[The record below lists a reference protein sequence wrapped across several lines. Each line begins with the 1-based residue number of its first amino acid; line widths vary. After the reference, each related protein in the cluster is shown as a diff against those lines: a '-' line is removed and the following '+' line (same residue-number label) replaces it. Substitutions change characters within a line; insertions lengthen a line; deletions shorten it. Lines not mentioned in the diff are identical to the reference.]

1 VTSSAQLCFNI
12 APDIVDK
19 DFTKGVLPMYTC
31 SDLKK
36 GLKLLIDGEPHVI
49 VQYDFTKPG
58 KGQSLYKCK
67 LRNMIT
73 GALFDRT
80 YRSGESFEPASLEER
95 DMQYLYQ
102 DDSGHVFM
110 DKKTYEQVILTEET
124 LGDDKYFLIDNMDV
138 EILMYG
144 ERAIGISLPNF
155 VNLRVTQSDPW
166 VKGDTAA
173 GNNKPATVETGY
185 TLQVPS
191 FVEEGTL
198 IQIDTRTGSYVTR
211 VKE

>member
-1 VTSSAQLCFNI
+1 
-12 APDIVDK
+12 
-19 DFTKGVLPMYTC
+19 MYSC

-36 GLKLLIDGEPHVI
+36 GLKVLIDGEPHVV
-49 VQYDFTKPG
+49 VQFDFTKPG
-58 KGQSLYKCK
+58 KGQALYKCK

-73 GALFDRT
+73 GSLFDRT
-80 YRSGESFEPASLEER
+80 YRSGESFQPAPLEDR

-102 DDSGHVFM
+102 DESGYVFM
-110 DKKTYEQVILTEET
+110 DQKTYEQVHLSEET
-124 LGDDKYFLIDNMDV
+124 LAEDKYFLIDNMEV
-138 EILMYG
+138 KVLMYG
-144 ERAIGISLPNF
+144 DTPIGVTLPNF
-155 VNLRVTQSDPW
+155 VNLKVTESDPW

-191 FVEEGTL
+191 FVEEGDQ
-198 IQIDTRTGSYVTR
+198 IQIDTRNGEYVTR

>member
-1 VTSSAQLCFNI
+1 
-12 APDIVDK
+12 
-19 DFTKGVLPMYTC
+19 MYNC

-58 KGQSLYKCK
+58 KGQALYKCK

-73 GALFDRT
+73 GSLFDRT

-110 DKKTYEQVILTEET
+110 DKKSYEQVILTEET
-124 LGDDKYFLIDNMDV
+124 LGDDKYFIIDNMDV

-144 ERAIGISLPNF
+144 DRAIGISLPNF

>member
-1 VTSSAQLCFNI
+1 
-12 APDIVDK
+12 
-19 DFTKGVLPMYTC
+19 MYNC

-110 DKKTYEQVILTEET
+110 DKKSYEQVILTEET

>member
-1 VTSSAQLCFNI
+1 
-12 APDIVDK
+12 
-19 DFTKGVLPMYTC
+19 MYTC

-36 GLKLLIDGEPHVI
+36 GLKLLIDGDPHVI

-58 KGQSLYKCK
+58 KGQALYKCK

-102 DDSGHVFM
+102 DESGYVFM
-110 DKKTYEQVILTEET
+110 DKKTYEQVPLSEET

-138 EILMYG
+138 KILMYG
-144 ERAIGISLPNF
+144 DRGIGISLPNF
-155 VNLRVTQSDPW
+155 VTLRVTHADPW

-191 FVEEGTL
+191 FVEQGIL
-198 IQIDTRTGSYVTR
+198 IQIDTRTGEYVTR

>member
-1 VTSSAQLCFNI
+1 
-12 APDIVDK
+12 
-19 DFTKGVLPMYTC
+19 MYSC

-36 GLKLLIDGEPHVI
+36 GLKMMVDGDPHVI

-58 KGQSLYKCK
+58 KGQALYKCK

-80 YRSGESFEPASLEER
+80 YRSGESFEPAQLEER
-95 DMQYLYQ
+95 SMQYLYQ
-102 DDSGHVFM
+102 DDSGYVFM
-110 DKKTYEQVILTEET
+110 DKKSFEQITLTDET
-124 LGDDKYFLIDNMDV
+124 IGDDKYFLIDNMDV
-138 EILMYG
+138 EILMFDDRG
-144 ERAIGISLPNF
+144 IGISLPNF
-155 VNLRVTQSDPW
+155 VTLRVTQADPW

-173 GNNKPATVETGY
+173 GNSKPATVETGY

-191 FVEEGTL
+191 FVEEGGL
-198 IQIDTRTGSYVTR
+198 IQIDTRNGEYVTR

>member
-1 VTSSAQLCFNI
+1 
-12 APDIVDK
+12 
-19 DFTKGVLPMYTC
+19 MYSC

-36 GLKLLIDGEPHVI
+36 GLKILIDGEPHVI
-49 VQYDFTKPG
+49 AAYDFTKPG
-58 KGQSLYKCK
+58 KGQALYKCK
-67 LRNMIT
+67 LRNMLT

-95 DMQYLYQ
+95 DMQFLYQ
-102 DDSGHVFM
+102 DDSGYVFM
-110 DKKTYEQVILTEET
+110 DQKSYEQTVLTEDV
-124 LGDDKYFLIDNMDV
+124 LGDDKYFLIDNMEV
-138 EILMYG
+138 KVLMFG
-144 ERAIGISLPNF
+144 ERGIGLTLPNF
-155 VNLRVTQSDPW
+155 VNLRVTMAEPW

-185 TLQVPS
+185 NLQVPS

-198 IQIDTRTGSYVTR
+198 IQIDTRTGEYVTR

>member
-1 VTSSAQLCFNI
+1 
-12 APDIVDK
+12 
-19 DFTKGVLPMYTC
+19 MYSC

-36 GLKLLIDGEPHVI
+36 GLKLLINGDPHVI
-49 VQYDFTKPG
+49 VNYDFTKPG

-95 DMQYLYQ
+95 DMQYLYK
-102 DDSGHVFM
+102 DETGYVFM
-110 DKKTYEQVILTEET
+110 DKKNYEQITLTEET
-124 LGDDKYFLIDNMDV
+124 LAEDKYFLIDNMDV

-144 ERAIGISLPNF
+144 DRGIGISLPNF
-155 VNLRVTQSDPW
+155 VNLRVTQADPW
-166 VKGDTAA
+166 LKGDTAA
-173 GNNKPATVETGY
+173 GNSKPATVETGY
-185 TLQVPS
+185 CLQVPS
-191 FVEEGTL
+191 FVEEGIL
-198 IQIDTRTGSYVTR
+198 IQIDTRTGEYATR

>member
-1 VTSSAQLCFNI
+1 
-12 APDIVDK
+12 
-19 DFTKGVLPMYTC
+19 MYNC

-49 VQYDFTKPG
+49 VKYDFTKPG

-80 YRSGESFEPASLEER
+80 YRSGESFSPASLSER
-95 DMQYLYQ
+95 DMQYLYK
-102 DDSGHVFM
+102 DETGYVFM
-110 DKKTYEQVILTEET
+110 DKETYDQVILTEDT
-124 LGDDKYFLIDNMDV
+124 LGDDKYFLVDNMDV
-138 EILMYG
+138 EILMH
-144 ERAIGISLPNF
+144 EDLAIGISLPIF
-155 VNLRVTQSDPW
+155 VNLTVTKSDPW

-191 FVEEGTL
+191 FVDEGTL
-198 IQIDTRTGSYVTR
+198 IQIDTRTGNYVTR

>member
-1 VTSSAQLCFNI
+1 
-12 APDIVDK
+12 
-19 DFTKGVLPMYTC
+19 MYTC

-36 GLKLLIDGEPHVI
+36 GLKLLIDGDPHVI

-58 KGQSLYKCK
+58 KGQALYKCK

-95 DMQYLYQ
+95 EMQFLYQ
-102 DDSGHVFM
+102 DETGYVFM
-110 DKKTYEQVILTEET
+110 DKKTYDQITLSEET
-124 LGDDKYFLIDNMDV
+124 MGDDKYFLIDNMDV

-144 ERAIGISLPNF
+144 DRGIGISLPNF
-155 VNLRVTQSDPW
+155 VNLRVTQADPW

-191 FVEEGTL
+191 FVEEGIL
-198 IQIDTRTGSYVTR
+198 IQIDTRTGEYSTR

>member
-1 VTSSAQLCFNI
+1 MLRLILLIQI
-12 APDIVDK
+12 PI
-19 DFTKGVLPMYTC
+19 KGVSPMYSC

-58 KGQSLYKCK
+58 KGQALYKCK

-73 GALFDRT
+73 GSLFDRT

>member
-1 VTSSAQLCFNI
+1 
-12 APDIVDK
+12 
-19 DFTKGVLPMYTC
+19 MYNC

-49 VQYDFTKPG
+49 IQYDFTKPG
-58 KGQSLYKCK
+58 KGQALYKCK

-73 GALFDRT
+73 GSLFDRT

-110 DKKTYEQVILTEET
+110 DKKSYEQVILTEET

-144 ERAIGISLPNF
+144 DRAIGISLPNF

>member
-1 VTSSAQLCFNI
+1 
-12 APDIVDK
+12 
-19 DFTKGVLPMYTC
+19 MYSC

-58 KGQSLYKCK
+58 KGQSLYRCK

-102 DDSGHVFM
+102 DETGYVFM
-110 DKKTYEQVILTEET
+110 DNKNYEQIILTEET
-124 LGDDKYFLIDNMDV
+124 LGNDKYFLVDNMEV
-138 EILMYG
+138 EILIYD
-144 ERAIGISLPNF
+144 ERGIGISLPNF
-155 VNLRVTQSDPW
+155 VNLRVTQADPW

-185 TLQVPS
+185 VLQVPS
-191 FVEEGTL
+191 FVEEGIL
-198 IQIDTRTGSYVTR
+198 IQIDTRTGDYATR

>member
-1 VTSSAQLCFNI
+1 
-12 APDIVDK
+12 
-19 DFTKGVLPMYTC
+19 MYSC
-31 SDLKK
+31 SDLRK
-36 GLKLLIDGEPHVI
+36 GLKLLIDGDPHVI

-95 DMQYLYQ
+95 EMQYLYQ
-102 DDSGHVFM
+102 DETGYVFM
-110 DKKTYEQVILTEET
+110 DKKNYEQITLTEET
-124 LGDDKYFLIDNMDV
+124 LADDKYFLIDNMDV

-144 ERAIGISLPNF
+144 ERGIGISLPNF
-155 VNLRVTQSDPW
+155 VNLRVTQADPW

-198 IQIDTRTGSYVTR
+198 IQIDTRTGEYATR

>member
-1 VTSSAQLCFNI
+1 
-12 APDIVDK
+12 
-19 DFTKGVLPMYTC
+19 MYSC

-36 GLKLLIDGEPHVI
+36 GLKLMIDGDPHVI

-58 KGQSLYKCK
+58 KGQALYKCK

-73 GALFDRT
+73 GSLFDRT
-80 YRSGESFEPASLEER
+80 YRSGESFEPAHLEER
-95 DMQYLYQ
+95 EMQYLYQ
-102 DDSGHVFM
+102 DDNGYVFM
-110 DKKTYEQVILTEET
+110 DKKSYEQITLIEET
-124 LGDDKYFLIDNMDV
+124 LGDDKYFLVDNMDV
-138 EILMYG
+138 EILMHG
-144 ERAIGISLPNF
+144 DRGIGISLPNF
-155 VNLRVTQSDPW
+155 VNLRVIQTDPW

-185 TLQVPS
+185 ILQVPS

-198 IQIDTRTGSYVTR
+198 IQIDTRTGDYATR

>member
-1 VTSSAQLCFNI
+1 
-12 APDIVDK
+12 
-19 DFTKGVLPMYTC
+19 MYTS

-36 GLKLLIDGEPHVI
+36 GLKLLIDGDPHVI

-58 KGQSLYKCK
+58 KGQALYKCK

-73 GALFDRT
+73 GSLFDRT

-102 DDSGHVFM
+102 DDNGYVFM
-110 DKKTYEQVILTEET
+110 DKKNYEQISLAEET
-124 LGDDKYFLIDNMDV
+124 LGDDKYFLVDNMDV

-155 VNLRVTQSDPW
+155 VNLRVTESDPW
-166 VKGDTAA
+166 VKGDTAT

-191 FVEEGTL
+191 FVEQGVM
-198 IQIDTRTGSYVTR
+198 IQIDTRTGNYVTR